1 MEEIFS
7 KLSAH
12 FIKGMMVHDQMSRYY
27 DFLGLKGYK
36 RCHEHQFYED
46 AKIFRRINRY
56 YINHHSKLVP
66 EMRVEDPALIPE
78 SWYNYSREDVDPQTK
93 RNSVESGI
101 NKWVEW
107 ERTTKREL
115 ESAIK
120 TLQDNGF
127 IEDAM
132 WLRNIL
138 KKVSYELKKAE
149 RHLIELKGVSFDL
162 IYITEE
168 QEKVHDKYKEKMKK
182 YL

>member
-1 MEEIFS
+1 MEEVFS

-12 FIKGMMVHDQMSRYY
+12 FIKGMMVHDQMARYY

-36 RCHEHQFYED
+36 RIHEYQFYED
-46 AKIFRRINRY
+46 SKTFRRINRY

-78 SWYNYSREDVDPQTK
+78 SWYNYKREDVDPQTK
-93 RNSVESGI
+93 RNSVEIGI

-107 ERTTKREL
+107 ERTTKSEL

-127 IEDAM
+127 MADAK
-132 WLRNIL
+132 WCQNIL
-138 KKVSYELKKAE
+138 SKVSYELKKAE
-149 RHLIELKGVSFDL
+149 RKLIELKGVSFDL

-168 QEKVHDKYKEKMKK
+168 QQKVHDNYKEKMKK
-182 YL
+182 NI

>member
-78 SWYNYSREDVDPQTK
+78 SWYNYSRLDVDTQTK
-93 RNSVESGI
+93 RNAVELGMR
-101 NKWVEW
+101 KWVEW
-107 ERTTKREL
+107 EKTTKKEL
-115 ESAIK
+115 ETSIK
-120 TLQDNGF
+120 LLQDNGY
-127 IEDAM
+127 IEDSI
-132 WLRNIL
+132 WVSNIL
-138 KKVSYELKKAE
+138 SKVSYELKKAE
-149 RHLIELKGVSFDL
+149 RKLIELQSVNFDV
-162 IYITEE
+162 IYISEE
-168 QEKVHDKYKEKMKK
+168 QQHIHDKYKKSIKMI
-182 YL
+182 L